1 MRTHAPQFA
10 LRHFLSIGKTRPRVY
25 PAPTAFWRFRALAS
39 RPPREP
45 AHSLTRSFTPSHPG
59 SPITTR
65 VCLSNVTNKVRQT
78 VHRPICTINAQIID
92 TVTARN
98 NLALLNDYAA
108 YLRVEKGLRPLTCE
122 AYLSDLRIF
131 SELLEDRNA
140 VLLSAVEADVSAFLE
155 HLRAHNIDSRS
166 AARKLSCLRGFY
178 KWLLLDR
185 RIHHDP
191 TVNIE
196 SPKAW
201 KVLPK
206 SLAEREVTEM
216 LERAA
221 LAASHPQAKATAL
234 RDRAILE
241 LLYAGGLRV
250 SEVTG
255 LSVSDLG
262 LDAGRA
268 QVRGKGDKERIV
280 PLGRSA
286 IQALEQYLREGRP
299 HLERITSARKRKP
312 TSQDRS
318 RLFLS
323 LRGMPLTRQW
333 IWSLV
338 KRSNHSTSPHGLRHS
353 CATHMVEHGA
363 DLRSVQMMLGHA
375 DISTTQVY
383 THLALGRLKAVHR
396 MHHPRGARRPAD
408 AVIEADPLSAPRLGP
423 QLVPSRKSGEE
434 IR

>member
-1 MRTHAPQFA
+1 M
-10 LRHFLSIGKTRPRVY
+10 PR
-25 PAPTAFWRFRALAS
+25 S
-39 RPPREP
+39 CIPR
-45 AHSLTRSFTPSHPG
+45 
-59 SPITTR
+59 
-65 VCLSNVTNKVRQT
+65 
-78 VHRPICTINAQIID
+78 
-92 TVTARN
+92 ARN
-98 NLALLNDYAA
+98 AFRIIKLVDSRANPALLTGYQN

-122 AYLSDLRIF
+122 AYDSDLNTF
-131 SELLEDRNA
+131 AEFLESRHG
-140 VLLSAVEADVSAFLE
+140 VLLTATQQDVSAFLE
-155 HLRAHNIDSRS
+155 HLRAHSIDSRS

-206 SLAEREVTEM
+206 SLAEPEVNEM

-221 LAASHPQAKATAL
+221 LAATHPQARATAL

-250 SEVTG
+250 SEVTALNVAD
-255 LSVSDLG
+255 LS
-262 LDAGRA
+262 LDSGRA

-280 PLGRSA
+280 PLGRTA
-286 IQALEQYLREGRP
+286 IDALETYLREGRP
-299 HLERITSARKRKP
+299 HLERISSARSAAQKRQSG
-312 TSQDRS
+312 T

-323 LRGMPLTRQW
+323 LRGAPLTRQW
-333 IWSLV
+333 VWHLV
-338 KRSNHSTSPHGLRHS
+338 KAANSSASPHKLRHS

-363 DLRSVQMMLGHA
+363 DLRSVQLMLGHA

-396 MHHPRGARRPAD
+396 MHHPRSRARTGPAL
-408 AVIEADPLSAPRLGP
+408 VISDKESA
-423 QLVPSRKSGEE
+423 
-434 IR
+434 

>member
-1 MRTHAPQFA
+1 MMN
-10 LRHFLSIGKTRPRVY
+10 
-25 PAPTAFWRFRALAS
+25 
-39 RPPREP
+39 E
-45 AHSLTRSFTPSHPG
+45 
-59 SPITTR
+59 
-65 VCLSNVTNKVRQT
+65 VRQ
-78 VHRPICTINAQIID
+78 RARRQRSQSKARIIKS
-92 TVTARN
+92 VETARN
-98 NLALLNDYAA
+98 LSLLQDYQA

-122 AYLSDLRIF
+122 AYDSDLKTFAEFIESRHG
-131 SELLEDRNA
+131 
-140 VLLSAVEADVSAFLE
+140 VLLTATQEDVAAFLE
-155 HLRAHNIDSRS
+155 NLRGHDIVQRS

-206 SLAEREVTEM
+206 SLAEPEVAEM

-221 LAASHPQAKATAL
+221 LNAEHPQARATAL

-250 SEVTG
+250 SEVTT
-255 LSVSDLG
+255 LSTGDLALDLG
-262 LDAGRA
+262 RV

-280 PLGRSA
+280 PLGRT
-286 IQALEQYLREGRP
+286 ALEALEIYLRQGRP
-299 HLERITSARKRKP
+299 HLARISSAHKTLAAKKDKTRRDSRPQK
-312 TSQDRS
+312 SGQDAT

-333 IWSLV
+333 VWHVV
-338 KRSNHSTSPHGLRHS
+338 KMANSTASPHRLRHS

-363 DLRSVQMMLGHA
+363 DLRSVQLLLGHA

-383 THLALGRLKAVHR
+383 THLALGHLKEVHR
-396 MHHPRGARRPAD
+396 KFHPRSTRQRAEVVELPVAHGG
-408 AVIEADPLSAPRLGP
+408 LH
-423 QLVPSRKSGEE
+423 LVPSARPGGKSVFQTSEE
-434 IR
+434 RA

>member
-1 MRTHAPQFA
+1 ME
-10 LRHFLSIGKTRPRVY
+10 S
-25 PAPTAFWRFRALAS
+25 AS
-39 RPPREP
+39 
-45 AHSLTRSFTPSHPG
+45 
-59 SPITTR
+59 
-65 VCLSNVTNKVRQT
+65 
-78 VHRPICTINAQIID
+78 
-92 TVTARN
+92 
-98 NLALLNDYAA
+98 NLALLKDYQA

-122 AYLSDLRIF
+122 AYDGDLHTF
-131 SELLEDRNA
+131 AEFLEGRHG
-140 VLLSAVEADVSAFLE
+140 VLLTAAQQDVAAFLE
-155 HLRAHNIDSRS
+155 HLRNHGIDSRS
-166 AARKLSCLRGFY
+166 AARKLSCLRGLY

-206 SLAEREVTEM
+206 SLAEPEVVEM
-216 LERAA
+216 LERAG
-221 LAASHPQAKATAL
+221 LAASHPQAQATAL

-250 SEVTG
+250 SEVTA
-255 LSVSDLG
+255 LSTGDLA
-262 LDAGRA
+262 LDAGRV

-280 PLGRSA
+280 PLGRTA
-286 IQALEQYLREGRP
+286 LVALEQYLAMGRP
-299 HLERITSARKRKP
+299 HLARISTARKSSAPR
-312 TSQDRS
+312 QDAA

-333 IWSLV
+333 VWHVV
-338 KRSNHSTSPHGLRHS
+338 KMANSDASPHRLRHS

-396 MHHPRGARRPAD
+396 DFHPRGARRPAEVEVD
-408 AVIEADPLSAPRLGP
+408 EGMRPGPRLV
-423 QLVPSRKSGEE
+423 QRKVSRPE
-434 IR
+434 ISDAEVSNEGQP

>member
-1 MRTHAPQFA
+1 MDRRDH
-10 LRHFLSIGKTRPRVY
+10 LS
-25 PAPTAFWRFRALAS
+25 
-39 RPPREP
+39 
-45 AHSLTRSFTPSHPG
+45 
-59 SPITTR
+59 
-65 VCLSNVTNKVRQT
+65 
-78 VHRPICTINAQIID
+78 
-92 TVTARN
+92 
-98 NLALLNDYAA
+98 LLNDYQA
-108 YLRVEKGLRPLTCE
+108 YLRIEKGLRPLTCE
-122 AYLSDLRIF
+122 AYLSDLNIF
-131 SELLEDRNA
+131 AEFLENRGTMLLTA
-140 VLLSAVEADVSAFLE
+140 SEADVAALLE
-155 HLRAHNIDSRS
+155 HLRNHNIDSRS

-191 TVNIE
+191 TVDIE

-206 SLAEREVTEM
+206 SLAEPEVAEM
-216 LERAA
+216 LERAGM
-221 LAASHPQAKATAL
+221 AASHPQAKATAL

-250 SEVTG
+250 SEVTS
-255 LSVSDLG
+255 LNTSDLA
-262 LDAGRA
+262 LDSGRV

-280 PLGRSA
+280 PLGRTA
-286 IQALEQYLREGRP
+286 IQTLEQYLLEGRP
-299 HLERITSARKRKP
+299 HLERISSGRTRHAPRH
-312 TSQDRS
+312 DRA

-338 KRSNHSTSPHGLRHS
+338 KHFNRFTSPHGLRHS

-363 DLRSVQMMLGHA
+363 DLRSVQIMLGHA

-396 MHHPRGARRPAD
+396 QHHPRGARRLASS
-408 AVIEADPLSAPRLGP
+408 DPQTEIGSALHPPP
-423 QLVPSRKSGEE
+423 QKASGGTSS
-434 IR
+434 